1 MQRARDAALS
11 LQKDP
16 VNEAQPAI
24 DQHDEMLR
32 YCLRIAEMDIPAIL
46 KMLDQLDAKFRQ
58 CSGVDHSQMDEL
70 IDDNIVIARMALAI
84 HAEVNRRKM
93 QRAANDA
100 AICHAPMLIQ

>member
-1 MQRARDAALS
+1 MANWDRGRSEDQLD
-11 LQKDP
+11 QT
-16 VNEAQPAI
+16 I

-32 YCLRIAEMDIPAIL
+32 YCLRIAEMDIPAIIE
-46 KMLDQLDAKFRQ
+46 MLDQLDVKFRQ

-84 HAEVNRRKM
+84 YTEVNRRKM

-100 AICHAPMLIQ
+100 AICHASMLIQ